1 MTTPASDV
9 SLVGDDIPTTPLSRA
24 AKTRRWLWLLFLVY
38 VMLTAVSIIGSG
50 FKLATA
56 EHARSLF
63 EFASNP
69 VMGLV
74 IGMVG
79 TALIQ
84 SSSTVTSIIVAMVA
98 GGLPITIAV
107 PMMMGANIGTSI
119 TNTIVSLGHV
129 ADKSEFQRAFN
140 AATVHDFFNVFAV
153 LIFLPLE
160 IAFGVLEYLSG
171 AMVSLFA
178 IGATSDVGSF
188 NPIKALT
195 SPVVDSISSLL
206 SGLPGLYPGIIKI
219 VIGVGFIILSI
230 TYMGK
235 IMKSLMVGKAKD
247 ILHSS
252 IGRGPVTGIFSGTV
266 VTVLVQSSSTTTSLM
281 VPLVGNGVLK
291 ARDIY
296 PFTLGANIGTCIT
309 ALIAALAVTGE
320 NAALA
325 LQIALVHLLY
335 NSLAVLVIYGLSFLR
350 YLPLDLSYKL
360 SLKVAEQKILGVA
373 YIAGLFFVLPLS
385 VIFLTR

>member
-129 ADKSEFQRAFN
+129 ADKTEFQRAFN

-160 IAFGVLEYLSG
+160 IAFGLLEYLSG
-171 AMVSLFA
+171 LMVSLFA
-178 IGATSDVGSF
+178 IGATSDVGGF

-195 SPVVDSISSLL
+195 SPVVDFLTNTL
-206 SGLPGLYPGIIKI
+206 SGLPGLYPGLIKI
-219 VIGVGFIILSI
+219 VIGVGLIILSI

-309 ALIAALAVTGE
+309 ALIAALAITGE

-360 SLKVAEQKILGVA
+360 SLRVAERKILGVG

>member
-1 MTTPASDV
+1 MTNPV
-9 SLVGDDIPTTPLSRA
+9 SEAPSAAESSLSLSRSA
-24 AKTRRWLWLLFLVY
+24 RARRWLWLLFLVY
-38 VMLTAVSIIGSG
+38 VMLTAVSVIGSG

-160 IAFGVLEYLSG
+160 IMFGLLEYLSG
-171 AMVSLFA
+171 AMVTLFS
-178 IGATSDVGSF
+178 IGATSDVGGF
-188 NPIKALT
+188 NPIKAVT
-195 SPVVDSISSLL
+195 SPVVDGITAMLG
-206 SGLPGLYPGIIKI
+206 GLPGIYPGLIKI
-219 VIGVGFIILSI
+219 LLGVGLIIVSI

-235 IMKSLMVGKAKD
+235 IMKSLMVGKARE

-252 IGRGPVTGIFSGTV
+252 IGRGPIAGIFSGTV

-309 ALIAALAVTGE
+309 ALIAALAITGV

-325 LQIALVHLLY
+325 LQIALVHLIY

-360 SLKVAEQKILGVA
+360 SVKVAQRKILGVG
-373 YIAGLFFVLPLS
+373 YIAGLFFVLPLT